1 MESGHADL
9 HALYIAANEDH
20 HWLSAPK
27 AVDQAAPTQRQGL
40 TTFLPAFS
48 RILED
53 LARHDHPEIQPGI
66 LTRPASRLEVNAM
79 AAHPYTSAGD
89 PDSRW
94 TSDTRDDKL
103 KTLLQGKQGDAENA
117 KILIDLLENGV
128 LGADSSG
135 DSDSDDDE
143 VPLYSSTG
151 PPKDGMDFPA
161 TLPAGLA
168 DMGLRDR
175 IFIEYPNARE
185 RVHYSENGERVVEA
199 LISAPRFTQDDGDE
213 DAVLGP
219 IWTEWST
226 ERGKKTRRVG
236 AAAPEYLNLESPAPP
251 ASQLEPPATVYELVE
266 APQVR
271 LERVADVHT
280 ETSSASVGV
289 AVEGRASVLE
299 ENESEVRELEKQLRE
314 KKARLE
320 EMRRERAASG
330 VEADHRRH
338 LGQSTGTVEAEMA
351 AWATAA
357 APEAADKRAWF
368 SRAKSSFRRLFSR
381 TGAEGTEKAP
391 DRDLPNPQN
400 KPSREQKPSPD
411 GEPAGQH
418 DINTLFVVNDNLPL
432 PNGTQDTAPAA
443 KKPTPLLPPPKV
455 SDSETLLRTKIFAPH
470 TLALMTALPEPVWTS
485 PADPATAT
493 TLFSLTAAPL
503 TRHTLLPQGQFV
515 AQRQRDVTDALSKI
529 ELGLGATLP
538 GGVGVNA
545 TSTGLLGLL
554 KPYQWINMWR
564 GVEREMYVAS
574 HNKSSDSDEKGEADV
589 DMDALHALEN
599 ELMSP
604 AKYLFGETEYLTVV
618 THSSDVN
625 SGAVSLFRASLGRS
639 GLVTA
644 LTLKARFKD
653 MPREI
658 CRILRRGVKP
668 NRYELRRSGRALSCR
683 ERGGEGVL
691 PPCLAVVRRDG
702 EAQDGEGVEEGWAS
716 IGGGWRRA
724 LRIVL
729 GEGDAGTGP
738 REGLVATVP
747 QMLAFLHLTHRV
759 VDYVP
764 STPVFSFEPP
774 LTGMADDGAC
784 RVRRGTKLLGQ
795 PGGAVHVGESVTI
808 SVLFSRESRWV
819 REQLLWA

>member
-1 MESGHADL
+1 M
-9 HALYIAANEDH
+9 
-20 HWLSAPK
+20 
-27 AVDQAAPTQRQGL
+27 APTRQ
-40 TTFLPAFS
+40 A
-48 RILED
+48 E
-53 LARHDHPEIQPGI
+53 
-66 LTRPASRLEVNAM
+66 N
-79 AAHPYTSAGD
+79 
-89 PDSRW
+89 PDSQW
-94 TSDTRDDKL
+94 TSDIRDEKL
-103 KTLLQGKQGDAENA
+103 RVLLQGKQGDAENA

-128 LGADSSG
+128 LGADSPG
-135 DSDSDDDE
+135 DSDSDDDTDLE
-143 VPLYSSTG
+143 GPGPAAVPLLSS
-151 PPKDGMDFPA
+151 
-161 TLPAGLA
+161 
-168 DMGLRDR
+168 
-175 IFIEYPNARE
+175 
-185 RVHYSENGERVVEA
+185 
-199 LISAPRFTQDDGDE
+199 
-213 DAVLGP
+213 
-219 IWTEWST
+219 
-226 ERGKKTRRVG
+226 
-236 AAAPEYLNLESPAPP
+236 AAAFSPAPIPVHELGGRGVERFVFAESPAPP
-251 ASQLEPPATVYELVE
+251 AVQPGPSTLYELVE
-266 APQVR
+266 VPHLR
-271 LERVADVHT
+271 LEGAASVQT
-280 ETSSASVGV
+280 QTLSASAGVTVG
-289 AVEGRASVLE
+289 GRASLLE
-299 ENESEVRELEKQLRE
+299 ENEGEVRELEKQLRE

-320 EMRRERAASG
+320 EMRWERLRERAERAAIG
-330 VEADHRRH
+330 AEANHRH
-338 LGQSTGTVEAEMA
+338 YLAQSTATVEAIETTEMA
-351 AWATAA
+351 AWAAAA

-368 SRAKSSFRRLFSR
+368 SRVKSRVGRLFSR
-381 TGAEGTEKAP
+381 TGAGSTKTGR
-391 DRDLPNPQN
+391 DRDLPNASNPQS
-400 KPSREQKPSPD
+400 KPNGSQNPSPD
-411 GEPAGQH
+411 DEPVGQH
-418 DINTLFVVNDNLPL
+418 NVNALFVVNDNLPL
-432 PNGTQDTAPAA
+432 PNGTQDAPPPA
-443 KKPTPLLPPPKV
+443 KKPTPPLPPPKV

-485 PADPATAT
+485 PADPATST

-574 HNKSSDSDEKGEADV
+574 HNQGSGSDEKGVDV

-604 AKYLFGETEYLTVV
+604 AKYLFGETEYLTVI

-625 SGAVSLFRASLGRS
+625 SGAVSLFRASLGGS

-644 LTLKARFKD
+644 LTLEARFKD

-683 ERGGEGVL
+683 EKGGEGVL

-702 EAQDGEGVEEGWAS
+702 EAEDGEGVEEGWAS

-729 GEGDAGTGP
+729 GEGDAGTRP

-774 LTGMADDGAC
+774 LMGMADDGAC

>member
-1 MESGHADL
+1 MRRGS
-9 HALYIAANEDH
+9 
-20 HWLSAPK
+20 
-27 AVDQAAPTQRQGL
+27 Q
-40 TTFLPAFS
+40 
-48 RILED
+48 
-53 LARHDHPEIQPGI
+53 
-66 LTRPASRLEVNAM
+66 LEVNAM
-79 AAHPYTSAGD
+79 ALHPPTSTGEPD
-89 PDSRW
+89 PQW
-94 TSDTRDDKL
+94 TSTTSDEKL

-135 DSDSDDDE
+135 DSDSDDDDE
-143 VPLYSSTG
+143 IPLSSSTG
-151 PPKDGMDFPA
+151 PVQDGMDFPA
-161 TLPAGLA
+161 TLADGLE
-168 DMGLRDR
+168 DTMGLDDR
-175 IFIEYPNARE
+175 MFLDFPTAPE
-185 RVHYSENGERVVEA
+185 RVHYYSENGEQRVEA
-199 LISAPRFTQDDGDE
+199 FVSAARFTQDESDE
-213 DAVLGP
+213 DVVSDP
-219 IWTEWST
+219 FWRKWST
-226 ERGKKTRRVG
+226 KRGRERKVKC
-236 AAAPEYLNLESPAPP
+236 AAPPEYSNEASPAPP
-251 ASQLEPPATVYELVE
+251 AAQLEPSAVYEFVE
-266 APQVR
+266 VPQVR
-271 LERVADVHT
+271 LERAAGVEA
-280 ETSSASVGV
+280 ETFKRGSVGV
-289 AVEGRASVLE
+289 SVGGRASLLE

-320 EMRRERAASG
+320 EMRRERAANEA
-330 VEADHRRH
+330 EADHRRH
-338 LGQSTGTVEAEMA
+338 LAQSTGNVEATEMA
-351 AWATAA
+351 AWAAAA
-357 APEAADKRAWF
+357 APEASDKRAWF
-368 SRAKSSFRRLFSR
+368 SRVKSRFRRLFSR
-381 TGAEGTEKAP
+381 TGAGTTNKGR
-391 DRDLPNPQN
+391 DRDLTNPQN
-400 KPSREQKPSPD
+400 KPNRSQKPSPD
-411 GEPAGQH
+411 NETVGQH
-418 DINTLFVVNDNLPL
+418 NVNALFVVNNNLPP
-432 PNGTQDTAPAA
+432 PNGTQDAPS
-443 KKPTPLLPPPKV
+443 PTKNLTPPLPPPKV

-485 PADPATAT
+485 PADPAST
-493 TLFSLTAAPL
+493 TSCLFSATAAPL

-574 HNKSSDSDEKGEADV
+574 RGGPDPDEKGGADV

-625 SGAVSLFRASLGRS
+625 SGAVSLFRASLGGG

-644 LTLKARFKD
+644 LTLEARFKD

-668 NRYELRRSGRALSCR
+668 NRYELRRAGRALSCR

-702 EAQDGEGVEEGWAS
+702 EAEDGGEVEEGWAD

-729 GEGDAGTGP
+729 AEGDAGTGP

-764 STPVFSFEPP
+764 STPVFSFDPP
-774 LTGMADDGAC
+774 LMGMADDGAC

>member
-1 MESGHADL
+1 MAPNSYAAAD
-9 HALYIAANEDH
+9 
-20 HWLSAPK
+20 S
-27 AVDQAAPTQRQGL
+27 
-40 TTFLPAFS
+40 
-48 RILED
+48 ED
-53 LARHDHPEIQPGI
+53 LD
-66 LTRPASRLEVNAM
+66 
-79 AAHPYTSAGD
+79 TS
-89 PDSRW
+89 W
-94 TSDTRDDKL
+94 TSDTHTRDEKL
-103 KTLLQGKQGDAENA
+103 KILLQGKQGDAENA
-117 KILIDLLENGV
+117 KILIDLLESGV

-135 DSDSDDDE
+135 DSDSEDDGPDLAAVPVLSSPGAFEDDDDFLATPAAGLE
-143 VPLYSSTG
+143 TSGFDDRVAI
-151 PPKDGMDFPA
+151 DFPYARGPVNEFGEWRFEEWTA
-161 TLPAGLA
+161 TARFQKDHDISDPGFPTRPA
-168 DMGLRDR
+168 
-175 IFIEYPNARE
+175 
-185 RVHYSENGERVVEA
+185 V
-199 LISAPRFTQDDGDE
+199 QQ
-213 DAVLGP
+213 
-219 IWTEWST
+219 
-226 ERGKKTRRVG
+226 
-236 AAAPEYLNLESPAPP
+236 APP
-251 ASQLEPPATVYELVE
+251 TVYELVSV
-266 APQVR
+266 PQLR
-271 LERVADVHT
+271 FERAAGVQT
-280 ETSSASVGV
+280 ETL
-289 AVEGRASVLE
+289 RASAGATVEREAASLE
-299 ENESEVRELEKQLRE
+299 EDESEVRELEKQLQE

-320 EMRRERAASG
+320 EMRRKKAKLDEMRRERRERVDSGSEIGHKHDVQSLMAVEPATGVAVAA
-330 VEADHRRH
+330 AHRRR
-338 LGQSTGTVEAEMA
+338 L
-351 AWATAA
+351 
-357 APEAADKRAWF
+357 F
-368 SRAKSSFRRLFSR
+368 SRAKSRFRRLFSW
-381 TGAEGTEKAP
+381 TGAGSTEKGL
-391 DRDLPNPQN
+391 DRDLLATSNTQN
-400 KPSREQKPSPD
+400 KPS
-411 GEPAGQH
+411 
-418 DINTLFVVNDNLPL
+418 NTLFVVSNDLP
-432 PNGTQDTAPAA
+432 PPDGTQDASPSPPPAS
-443 KKPTPLLPPPKV
+443 KKRTPPLPPPKV

-485 PADPATAT
+485 PPNAAT
-493 TLFSLTAAPL
+493 TACLFSLTATPL

-545 TSTGLLGLL
+545 TSTGLLALL

-574 HNKSSDSDEKGEADV
+574 SSPSTRGPGKDSKGDVDV

-604 AKYLFGETEYLTVV
+604 AKYLFGESEYLTVV

-625 SGAVSLFRASLGRS
+625 SGAVSLFRASLGGPDG

-644 LTLKARFKD
+644 LTLEARFKD

-702 EAQDGEGVEEGWAS
+702 EAKDGGLEEGWVS

-764 STPVFSFEPP
+764 STPVFSFDPP
-774 LTGMADDGAC
+774 LMGMADDGAC

-808 SVLFSRESRWV
+808 SVLFSRDSRWV